1 MSGMFAGIDQSVE
14 VKVED
19 EKLSGGGYISETG
32 IYDFVVDRA
41 YGGQSDGG
49 AYFIDVRL
57 KTEDGKTM
65 NVREYITSGTEKGVR
80 PYYIDKDGKQRAL
93 PGYAKMN
100 ALDVLLTGN
109 KEQYPS
115 TEAKT
120 IMLWNKDAE
129 KEVPTEAQV
138 VTGWI
143 GKPITGLVRM
153 VREFKQAKNPSGK
166 WVPTSETKESAE
178 IVHFV
183 DAITGQTRAE
193 KLAGKDAIV
202 KEQFASKF
210 KSDFVL
216 DRTKGAKSKPA
227 AAATPEAPVASPF
240 GNN

>member
-1 MSGMFAGIDQSVE
+1 MGMFDNLDTSVE
-14 VKVED
+14 VKVEE
-19 EKLSGGGYISETG
+19 EKLGGGGYISETG

-65 NVREYITSGTEKGVR
+65 NVREYITSGNEKGVR

-109 KEQYPS
+109 AEQYPK
-115 TEAKT
+115 TEKKT
-120 IMLWNKDAE
+120 ILLWNKDAE
-129 KEVPTEAQV
+129 KEIPTEANV

-153 VREFKQAKNPSGK
+153 VREFKKAKNASGK
-166 WVPTSETKESAE
+166 WEATTDTKETSE

-183 DAITGQTRAE
+183 DAVTGQTRAE
-193 KLAGKDAIV
+193 KLAGKDASV
-202 KEQFASKF
+202 KDQFGSKY

-216 DRTKGAKSKPA
+216 DRTKGKSKPA
-227 AAATPEAPVASPF
+227 AAATPEAPVNTPF
-240 GNN
+240 NN